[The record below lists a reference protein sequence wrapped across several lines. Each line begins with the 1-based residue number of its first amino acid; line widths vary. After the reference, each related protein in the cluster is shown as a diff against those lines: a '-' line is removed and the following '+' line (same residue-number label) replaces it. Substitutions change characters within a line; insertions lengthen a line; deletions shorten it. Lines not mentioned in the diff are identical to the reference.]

1 MLDKSPINILENI
14 QIGDRLTKGGTKTE
28 PQKPSNLD
36 KEYWPV
42 LILLPWHWPSKPQ
55 FPPMLVNMVHIKCNR
70 EGTFV
75 PH

>member
-1 MLDKSPINILENI
+1 MYIYWKASKLEIDSPKVA
-14 QIGDRLTKGGTKTE
+14 QKTK

-36 KEYWPV
+36 KEYWKI

-55 FPPMLVNMVHIKCNR
+55 FLPISINMVHIKCST

-75 PH
+75 SH